1 MRSKWL
7 DWPLTPKII
16 EQEVG
21 FEPSKPTKPGSVG
34 FVGALP
40 GAFPI
45 TGKHGSGYKLPLS
58 DPYAERMRVA
68 LREVNPPDYP
78 AGMIPWLGTA
88 RPDLYAELTSS
99 LPDEIQRLWSERAPL
114 EQFEVVLARLVSFHR
129 QCCDLYRAALTES
142 SSGNR
147 R

>member
-16 EQEVG
+16 EHKVG
-21 FEPSKPTKPGSVG
+21 FEPTKPTKPGTVG

-45 TGKHGSGYKLPLS
+45 TGKRGSECKLPLT
-58 DPYAERMRVA
+58 DPYAERMRAA
-68 LREVNPPDYP
+68 LCQVNPPDYP

-88 RPDLYAELTSS
+88 HPGLYAELISN
-99 LPDEIQRLWSERAPL
+99 LPDEMQRLWSERAPL
-114 EQFEVVLARLVSFHR
+114 EQFEAVLARLVSFHR
-129 QCCDLYRAALTES
+129 QCCDLYRAAMTES
-142 SSGNR
+142 SSANR
-147 R
+147 